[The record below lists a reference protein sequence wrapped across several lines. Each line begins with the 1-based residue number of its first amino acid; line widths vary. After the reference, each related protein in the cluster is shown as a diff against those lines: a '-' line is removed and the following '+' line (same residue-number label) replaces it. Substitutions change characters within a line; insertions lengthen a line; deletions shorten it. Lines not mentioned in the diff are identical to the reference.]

1 MISSSHSVVVNSDK
15 SKVFDYLDQ
24 PKNHQDFTPSLEYA
38 RSLRRLDNGGK
49 IAQYK
54 YKMFGL
60 GFTGTLREVEREEG
74 EYMRFN
80 MTGDISGEIYIQVE
94 NVGHKTTK
102 VEYSAEYKVTEYGL
116 IDSILSPIASAYNDV
131 EVKKLL
137 LKMKSK
143 IEQL

>member
-1 MISSSHSVVVNSDK
+1 MISSSHSVVVNSKK

-49 IAQYK
+49 LAQYK

-60 GFTGTLREVEREEG
+60 SFTGTLREIERKEG

-80 MTGDISGEIYIQVE
+80 MSGDISGEIYIRVE
-94 NVGHKTTK
+94 RVGHGTTE
-102 VEYSAEYKVTEYGL
+102 VEYSAEYKISENDL
-116 IDSILSPIASAYNDV
+116 IDSILSPIASSYNDV

-143 IEQL
+143 IEQV